1 MVERWLLLT
10 WKIAFF
16 QTMKL
21 VQKWPILPL
30 PIIIHCLLRS
40 EGVITGFFWLDKAY
54 MYQFWEIRGE
64 IVQGRIPFKDIEIPM
79 FEPTYQWAE
88 NSETL
93 LDLH

>member
-1 MVERWLLLT
+1 MVEYWLLLT
-10 WKIAFF
+10 WKMAFF

-21 VQKWPILPL
+21 VQKYCDLFYLFQWS
-30 PIIIHCLLRS
+30 CS
-40 EGVITGFFWLDKAY
+40 EGVITGFFGLDKAY